1 MDPVQRNQ
9 ERLDNMLATGFF
21 NSSAE
26 AYIYIKNSD
35 LSERMIKELLNYLK
49 EEQLDEEL
57 ELYLS

>member
-1 MDPVQRNQ
+1 MNPVERNQ

-26 AYIYIKNSD
+26 AYVYIKNSD
-35 LSERMIKELLNYLK
+35 LSDRMKKALLNYLK

-57 ELYLS
+57 EEYLK

>member
-1 MDPVQRNQ
+1 MDPLQKNQ

>member
-1 MDPVQRNQ
+1 MDPVKKNQ

>member
-1 MDPVQRNQ
+1 MDPLQRNQ